1 MSPSPRVDA
10 FGIVV
15 SDMARSL
22 AFYRALGLSIPADA
36 DGAPHTEVELAGG
49 LRLMFD
55 TEDTVR
61 SFKEIIDGKCD
72 ALPEQAFY
80 MAGAIEEVHE
90 NAKKLAATGK
100 PADAKPAPTAKPAHG
115 S

>member
-1 MSPSPRVDA
+1 MSQPFFVA
-10 FGIVV
+10 EQFT
-15 SDMARSL
+15 
-22 AFYRALGLSIPADA
+22 
-36 DGAPHTEVELAGG
+36 GAPGRYVK
-49 LRLMFD
+49 R
-55 TEDTVR
+55 EDTVR

-100 PADAKPAPTAKPAHG
+100 PADAKPAPTAKPAPEAKPAAKAAH
-115 S
+115 